1 LATQDFHLPVLDPSH
16 CPEGQGPP
24 NGAARHS
31 REKMMRYW
39 GISAFLWALSA
50 PSLSGPALA
59 HTAHHAAHVT
69 HHAKKSVAH
78 HMHHSQATNT
88 KVGHGHGH
96 KTAHHAVVSHHPS
109 HASHARSH
117 AHLAHLS
124 RPQKVAAPSEPGDH
138 SAEDLNARSLDAV
151 QSGQA
156 YSPQ

>member
-1 LATQDFHLPVLDPSH
+1 
-16 CPEGQGPP
+16 
-24 NGAARHS
+24 
-31 REKMMRYW
+31 MMRYW

-96 KTAHHAVVSHHPS
+96 KTAH
-109 HASHARSH
+109 
-117 AHLAHLS
+117 LS